1 VGSASSSNNS
11 GSPRGHGAGA
21 MIHEVLPV
29 GLLRCNCHIVGDA
42 ATHEAIVIDPGE
54 EVDRILAVLRRHGLK
69 VRAILITHAHIDHV
83 GGLRKLREAT
93 GAPVMM
99 HREDLQLYRDMEAQ
113 AAWSGFQAP
122 ALTEVDDFLR
132 EEQSIRWAGYDMRV
146 LHTPGHSKGS
156 VCLYLPLSAGE
167 GTGAHAGK
175 PIGRTPSASGAKRA
189 ASGTGAAEPSAAT
202 GAPGMLFAGDTLFAG
217 NIGRTDLWG
226 GSFEEIMRS
235 LREKLLT
242 LPEDVGVFPGHGPAT
257 TIGAE
262 RETNPFL
269 RGA

>member
-1 VGSASSSNNS
+1 
-11 GSPRGHGAGA
+11 
-21 MIHEVLPV
+21 MIHEILPV

-122 ALTEVDDFLR
+122 ELTEVDDFLR
-132 EEQSIRWAGYDMRV
+132 EGQSIHWADYDVHV

-156 VCLYLPLSAGE
+156 VCLYVPREASAG
-167 GTGAHAGK
+167 TAAGARNSAVGGK
-175 PIGRTPSASGAKRA
+175 SAKGSKRA
-189 ASGTGAAEPSAAT
+189 APETAPVDAAASVDR
-202 GAPGMLFAGDTLFAG
+202 PGMLFAGDTLFAG

-226 GSFEEIMRS
+226 GSFEEIVRS
-235 LREKLLT
+235 LRGKLLT
-242 LPEDVGVFPGHGPAT
+242 LPEDVVVFPGHGPPT
-257 TIGAE
+257 TIGEE

-269 RGA
+269 RGV